1 MNVEQLRARL
11 LGWYRQNRRDLP
23 WRRTRDPYAV
33 WISEVMLQ
41 QTRVDT
47 VIPYYERF
55 LKRFPTVAALAN
67 ADPGE
72 VNAAW
77 SGLGYYRRAKLM
89 MSAAAMIVRDHGAAL
104 PPDHAALHAL
114 PGFGRY
120 TAGAVA
126 SIAFDLPAPAVDGN
140 VIRVLS
146 RIYGIDDADPHK
158 VWAAADALVPGEAPG
173 ELNQAL
179 IELGALLCAPRSP
192 RCLLCPAAS
201 MCSARARGLQEEIPP
216 PKKRAAKKI
225 VELTALLILDARG
238 RVVLEKQP
246 PDGLFG
252 DLWCLPMLEGAL
264 EPDGAIDEAGRKY
277 KWTLDQVT
285 EVAQVEHILTH
296 RELHMRVMSAGAF
309 SGTVRAPSM
318 MRAALDALGE
328 LGIPSMTVR
337 ALKASLPEALL
348 ATANLPGRRT
358 RGTRSSAERSRRTDP
373 STRPSNTP
381 RSRPRSGGAR
391 GRRDP

>member
-1 MNVEQLRARL
+1 
-11 LGWYRQNRRDLP
+11 
-23 WRRTRDPYAV
+23 
-33 WISEVMLQ
+33 MLQ

-55 LKRFPTVAALAN
+55 LKRFPTVASLAS

-89 MSAAAMIVRDHGAAL
+89 MSAAAAIVRDHGAAL
-104 PPDHAALHAL
+104 PSDHEALHAL

-146 RIYGIDDADPHK
+146 RIYGIDDANPNQ

-201 MCSARARGLQEEIPP
+201 MCSARARGRQEEIPP

-225 VELTALLILDARG
+225 VETTALLILDPRG

-246 PDGLFG
+246 PDGLFA
-252 DLWCLPMLEGAL
+252 DLWCLPMLEGTL
-264 EPDGAIDEAGRKY
+264 EPDGAIDEASRKY
-277 KWTLDQVT
+277 SWTLDQVS

-296 RELHMRVMSAGAF
+296 REIRMRVMNAGAF

-318 MRAALDALGE
+318 IRASLDALDE

-337 ALKASLPEALL
+337 ALKASLPEPLL
-348 ATANLPGRRT
+348 AQANLPGRRT
-358 RGTRSSAERSRRTDP
+358 RGRRPSAEQNPRTDP
-373 STRPSNTP
+373 STRPSNT
-381 RSRPRSGGAR
+381 RRTRPRSERAR
-391 GRRDP
+391 GPRDR